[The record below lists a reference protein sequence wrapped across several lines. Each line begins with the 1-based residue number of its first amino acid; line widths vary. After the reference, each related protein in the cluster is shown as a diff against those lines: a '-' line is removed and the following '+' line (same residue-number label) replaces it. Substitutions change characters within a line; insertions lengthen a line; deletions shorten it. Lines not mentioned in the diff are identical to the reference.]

1 MLICG
6 NVAYPLFKEVTKVN
20 KSDLIS
26 SMAEKSKLTKK
37 DAEAALKS
45 FIESVE
51 ETLEKG
57 EKVQLVGFGTFETRL
72 RAARVGRNP
81 RTKEEIN
88 IPESTVPVFKAG
100 KEFKEKVSK

>member
-1 MLICG
+1 M
-6 NVAYPLFKEVTKVN
+6 N
-20 KSDLIS
+20 KSELIS

-37 DAEAALKS
+37 DAEASLKS

-57 EKVQLVGFGTFETRL
+57 EKVQLVGFGTFETRD
-72 RAARVGRNP
+72 RAARIGRNP
-81 RTKEEIN
+81 RTKEEIS

-100 KEFKEKVSK
+100 KEFKEKVNK